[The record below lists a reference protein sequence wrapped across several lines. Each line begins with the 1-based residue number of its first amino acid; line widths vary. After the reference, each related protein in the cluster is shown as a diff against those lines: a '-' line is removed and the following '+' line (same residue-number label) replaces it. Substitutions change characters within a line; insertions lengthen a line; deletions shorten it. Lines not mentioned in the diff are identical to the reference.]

1 MTNKPSLFIA
11 AITATLPL
19 YSQAAD
25 FGIEEVMVTAQ
36 KRTESMQDVPI
47 SVSALSSG
55 DLEGL
60 KLRGTEEIVSQ
71 VPNLQ
76 ASGVAGDGM
85 PIFSLRGVSMNDF
98 SFNQNSPVAVY
109 MDEVYKGNPS
119 LLGVQMYDLERVEVL
134 RGPQGT
140 LYGKN
145 STGGA
150 INFIAQKPNFDGY
163 EGYLTLGAGNFSRK
177 KLEGAFNAPVTD
189 SLALRL
195 AVTTLEADGW
205 QENKTAGVD
214 DGSAIDE
221 YGARISV
228 MWEASDELELILRA
242 ATGKA
247 EAVNYGI
254 VAANVGPAGIGAGIY
269 GLYAS
274 LGATNPET
282 GEVYVDGTRDG
293 LDFTEFESEQDEERL
308 VESDSIS
315 LTVNWDFSQDLTLT
329 SITAYDEGKAFVP
342 EDSDGS
348 ANTLLNAIYNVD
360 VDQFA
365 QDLRVTSD
373 FVDRFNFI
381 AGIYYSKEEVS
392 NQTSLDYTQDL
403 DINID
408 GALDYIDCQ
417 DPLLAAFGMEGI
429 SQAGQEVDIALGGTG
444 DGAVLGTL
452 AGFGCKT
459 SNSFDQERT
468 STAVYADGSYNLSDN
483 WTLRLGLRY
492 TNDESK
498 LTDYVANYLGSDDVL
513 VFPTIDI
520 AKRDFTDEE
529 VTGKLGVDYT
539 TEDGALIYASFSH
552 GYRSGAFNAQA
563 FQDPSEVTQVDPE
576 TLDAYEIGFKSTFFD
591 NRVQLNGAAFFYTY
605 DNQQFLN
612 VDENLIQTLV
622 NIDESEITGLEL
634 ELVSRPLESLMV
646 RAGLGLIDAEVKK
659 GLLGG
664 VDLKGNQL
672 PQAPD
677 TNFNLSFDWEMFNF
691 DAGTLT
697 LHGDTSF
704 TDTQYFDVFN
714 VDRIEADSYWL
725 TNAHLTFEQAD
736 SKWTVSIWGKNLT
749 DEEYNTSIID
759 LQTFFGYDYTHV
771 GARRTYGA
779 DVTFRF

>member
-1 MTNKPSLFIA
+1 MKIKLSQMGVALA
-11 AITATLPL
+11 AALPL

-25 FGIEEVMVTAQ
+25 FAIEEVMVTAQ

-47 SVSALSSG
+47 SVSALSSS

-150 INFIAQKPNFDGY
+150 INFIAQKPDFDGHSA
-163 EGYLTLGAGNFSRK
+163 YLTVGAGNFDRQK
-177 KLEGAFNAPVTD
+177 FEGAINARVND
-189 SLALRL
+189 SFAVRL
-195 AVTTLEADGW
+195 AATSLKADGW
-205 QENKTAGVD
+205 QENKNPGVD

-221 YGARISV
+221 YGVRFSA
-228 MWEASDELELILRA
+228 MWEASNELEFILRV

-254 VAANVGPAGIGAGIY
+254 VAANVGPGGIGAGLY
-269 GLYAS
+269 GLYND
-274 LGATNPET
+274 LGATKPET
-282 GEVYVDGTRDG
+282 GENYVDGTRDG
-293 LDFTEFESEQDEERL
+293 LGYTEFESEQDTERL
-308 VESDSIS
+308 VESDSVS
-315 LTVNWDFSQDLTLT
+315 LTVNWDLAPELTLT

-348 ANTLLNAIYNVD
+348 PNTLLNAIYNVD

-365 QDLRVTSD
+365 QDLRITSD
-373 FVDRFNFI
+373 FTGDFNFI
-381 AGIYYSKEEVS
+381 AGIYYSNEEVG

-408 GALDYIDCQ
+408 GRLDFVDCL
-417 DPLLAAFGMEGI
+417 DPLLGAFGMEGI
-429 SQAGQEVDIALGGTG
+429 SEEGQAVDIALGGTG

-459 SNSFDQERT
+459 ANSFEQERT
-468 STAVYADGSYNLSDN
+468 SYAVYADGKYNLNES
-483 WTLRLGLRY
+483 WTLRFGVRY
-492 TNDESK
+492 TEDESE
-498 LTDYVANYLGSDDVL
+498 LTNYVANYFGSDDVL
-513 VFPTIDI
+513 LFPTIDI
-520 AKRDFTDEE
+520 AKQDFTDDEI
-529 VTGKLGVDYT
+529 TGKLGIDYT
-539 TEDGALIYASFSH
+539 TEAGSLIYASFSH

-563 FQDPSEVTQVDPE
+563 FQDPSEVTQVEPE
-576 TLDAYEIGFKSTFFD
+576 TLDAFEVGFKSTFLD
-591 NRVQLNGAAFFYTY
+591 NRVQLNGAAFLYTY
-605 DNQQFLN
+605 ENQQFLN

-622 NIDESEITGLEL
+622 NIDESEIAGLEL

-646 RAGLGLIDAEVKK
+646 RGGLGYIDSEVTE
-659 GLLGG
+659 GSLGG

-672 PQAPD
+672 PQAPEL
-677 TNFNLSFDWEMFNF
+677 NFNLSVDWEALNT
-691 DAGTLT
+691 DLGILT
-697 LHGDTSF
+697 LHVDTSF

-714 VDRIEADSYWL
+714 VDRIENDSYWL
-725 TNAHLTFEQAD
+725 TNAQVTFEQAD
-736 SKWTVSIWGKNLT
+736 SAWAVSIWGKNLA
-749 DEEYNTSIID
+749 DEEYRTSIID

-771 GARRTYGA
+771 GVRRTYGA

>member
-1 MTNKPSLFIA
+1 MINKRSLIVA

-19 YSQAAD
+19 YTQAAD
-25 FGIEEVMVTAQ
+25 FGLEEVMVTAQ

-47 SVSALSSG
+47 SVSALSSS

-150 INFIAQKPNFDGY
+150 INFIAQKPNFDAY
-163 EGYLTLGAGNFSRK
+163 QGYLTLGAGNFSRK
-177 KLEGAFNAPVTD
+177 KLEGAFNAPITD
-189 SLALRL
+189 SLAMRL

-221 YGARISV
+221 YGARFSV
-228 MWEASDELELILRA
+228 LWEASDDLELILRA

-254 VAANVGPAGIGAGIY
+254 VAANVGPGGIGGGIY

-282 GEVYVDGTRDG
+282 GEAYVDGTRDG

-329 SITAYDEGKAFVP
+329 SITAYDDGEAFVP
-342 EDSDGS
+342 EDADGS
-348 ANTLLNAIYNVD
+348 ANTLLNAIYNVE

-373 FVDRFNFI
+373 FTGPFNFI
-381 AGIYYSKEEVS
+381 AGIYYSKEDLS

-408 GALDYIDCQ
+408 GRLDYVDCQ
-417 DPLLAAFGMEGI
+417 DPLLGLFGMEGI
-429 SQAGQEVDIALGGTG
+429 SSEGQAVDVALGGTG

-459 SNSFDQERT
+459 ANSFDQERT
-468 STAVYADGSYNLSDN
+468 SNAVYADGSYSLSES
-483 WTLRLGLRY
+483 WTLRFGVRY

-498 LTDYVANYLGSDDVL
+498 LTNYVANYFGSDDVL

-520 AKRDFTDEE
+520 AKQDFTDEE
-529 VTGKLGVDYT
+529 VTGKLGIDYT
-539 TEDGALIYASFSH
+539 TEDGSLIYASISH

-605 DNQQFLN
+605 ENQQFLN

-659 GLLGG
+659 GILGG

-677 TNFNLSFDWEMFNF
+677 TNFNLAVDWEMLNL
-691 DAGTLT
+691 DAGMLT
-697 LHGDTSF
+697 LHVDTSY
-704 TDTQYFDVFN
+704 TDTQFFDVFN
-714 VDRIEADSYWL
+714 VERIEADSYWL
-725 TNAHLTFEQAD
+725 TNARLTFEQAD
-736 SKWTVSIWGKNLT
+736 SNWSVSIWGKNLA

-759 LQTFFGYDYTHV
+759 LQAFFGYDYTHV
-771 GARRTYGA
+771 GARRSYGA

>member
-1 MTNKPSLFIA
+1 MINKPSLMFA
-11 AITATLPL
+11 AIAVTLPVSL
-19 YSQAAD
+19 HAAE
-25 FGIEEVMVTAQ
+25 FQLEEVIITAQ
-36 KRTESMQDVPI
+36 KRSESMQDVPI
-47 SVSALSSG
+47 SVSALSSD

-60 KLRGTEEIVSQ
+60 KLRGTGEIASQ
-71 VPNLQ
+71 IPNLQ

-119 LLGVQMYDLERVEVL
+119 LLGVQLYDLERVEVL

-150 INFIAQKPNFDGY
+150 VNFIAQKPNFEAY
-163 EGYLTLGAGNFSRK
+163 EGYLTLGAGNFNRK
-177 KLEGAFNAPVTD
+177 KVEGAFNAPISD
-189 SLALRL
+189 SLAMRL
-195 AVTTLEADGW
+195 AVTTTEADGW

-221 YGARISV
+221 YGARLSV
-228 MWEASDELELILRA
+228 LWEASDTLELILRA

-254 VAANVGPAGIGAGIY
+254 VAANVGPGGIGAGIY
-269 GLYAS
+269 GLYDS
-274 LGATNPET
+274 LGASNPDT
-282 GEVYVDGTRDG
+282 GEAYVDGTRDG
-293 LDFTEFESEQDEERL
+293 LGFTEFESGQDAERL
-308 VESDSIS
+308 VENDSIS
-315 LTVNWDFSQDLTLT
+315 LTVNWDFGKDLTLT
-329 SITAYDEGKAFVP
+329 SITSYDEGKAYVP
-342 EDSDGS
+342 EDADGS
-348 ANTLLNAIYNVD
+348 ANILLNAIYDVD
-360 VDQFA
+360 VEQFA
-365 QDLRVTSD
+365 QDLRITSD
-373 FVDRFNFI
+373 YAGSFNFI
-381 AGIYYSKEEVS
+381 SGIYFSEEDVHNENS
-392 NQTSLDYTQDL
+392 IDYTQDL

-408 GALDYIDCQ
+408 GALDYVDCQ
-417 DPLLAAFGMEGI
+417 DPLLGAFGLDGI
-429 SQAGQEVDIALGGTG
+429 SPEGQAVDVALGGTG

-459 SNSFDQERT
+459 ANSFDQKRT
-468 STAVYADGSYNLSDN
+468 SYAIYADGNYDLNDR
-483 WTLRLGLRY
+483 WTLRLGARY
-492 TNDESK
+492 TNDKSELS
-498 LTDYVANYLGSDDVL
+498 DYVANYLGSDDVL

-520 AKRDFTDEE
+520 AKDEFTDEE
-529 VTGKLGVDYT
+529 VTGKLGLDYT
-539 TEDGALIYASFSH
+539 TDEGNLIYASFSH

-563 FQDPSEVTQVDPE
+563 FQDPSEVTQVAPE
-576 TLDAYEIGFKSTFFD
+576 TLDAFEVGFKSTFFD
-591 NRVQLNGAAFFYTY
+591 NLMQLNGAAFFYTY

-634 ELVSRPLESLMV
+634 ELVSRPLEPLMI
-646 RAGLGLIDAEVKK
+646 RAGLGLIDAEVSK
-659 GLLGG
+659 GFLGG
-664 VDLKGNQL
+664 VNLKGNQL

-677 TNFNLSFDWEMFNF
+677 VNFNLSADWEMLNM

-697 LHGDTSF
+697 LHGDTTF

-714 VDRIEADSYWL
+714 VGRIEADSYWL
-725 TNAHLTFEQAD
+725 TGAQLTFEGAD
-736 SKWTVSIWGKNLT
+736 SRWAVSVWGKNLT

-759 LQTFFGYDYTHV
+759 LQAFFGYDYTHV
-771 GARRTYGA
+771 GARRSYGA